1 MGKRSPVRGN
11 DTPRQIEP
19 TDTYLVNLFTT
30 KKMITEA
37 RTCIGASKTEA
48 PKVVFTPFPP
58 LSFRKIEK
66 SCPRIA
72 ANAIR

>member
-1 MGKRSPVRGN
+1 MGKKSPVRGN
-11 DTPRQIEP
+11 DTPKQIEP
-19 TDTYLVNLFTT
+19 TETYLVNFFTT
-30 KKMITEA
+30 KKIITEA
-37 RTCIGASKTEA
+37 RTCIGASNIEA

-58 LSFRKIEK
+58 FSFKKIEK